1 MLSGFDYGTSNCAIG
16 VINSTTQKAQLLPLE
31 NDQNFLPSALY
42 ALGREL
48 VCEQVAGNI
57 TDQKIQ
63 REYLQSRSDNLSA
76 AKQFRRKESIGKD
89 EQSLFF
95 GQQAFD
101 NYFDLPAEGY
111 FVKSPKS
118 FLGASGLRVE
128 HIRFFED
135 LVTANDDARQKA
147 RRSTVPNSANRY
159 GNRPPGEFPGSELR

>member
-101 NYFDLPAEGY
+101 NYFD
-111 FVKSPKS
+111 
-118 FLGASGLRVE
+118 
-128 HIRFFED
+128 
-135 LVTANDDARQKA
+135 
-147 RRSTVPNSANRY
+147 
-159 GNRPPGEFPGSELR
+159 